1 MTEAIIRLPQILRA
15 LFLYIVRE
23 RLIDI
28 YGVKTGWSV
37 KRNFSARF
45 AGNPKKQDEI
55 VPALSVPEQIAE
67 LIRKEYPTWSSG
79 GYICRS
85 DLDRFRALYVG
96 EVLEKEKNELA
107 VLEEAVRQSMI
118 DHALFAKN
126 INIEFD
132 RRLSFGER
140 LSDDVA
146 DFAGSWTF
154 IIIFTGV
161 MVLWIVINTFLIV
174 TRPFDPY
181 PYILLNLFLSA
192 LAAIQ
197 APIIIMS
204 QNRQE
209 SRDRL
214 NAEHDYQVNLNTEM
228 EIHQLHKKI
237 DHLLFN
243 QGQRLLEIQK
253 IQVELMENLVRKTP

>member
-1 MTEAIIRLPQILRA
+1 MVTKETYLCQ
-15 LFLYIVRE
+15 VCRE
-23 RLIDI
+23 
-28 YGVKTGWSV
+28 
-37 KRNFSARF
+37 
-45 AGNPKKQDEI
+45 PKKQDE
-55 VPALSVPEQIAE
+55 VLPAQSVPEPIAG
-67 LIRKEYPTWSSG
+67 LIRKEYPGWSSS
-79 GYICRS
+79 GYICRD
-85 DLDRFRALYVG
+85 DLDRFRARYVV
-96 EVLEKEKNELA
+96 EVLEEEKGELA
-107 VLEEAVRQSMI
+107 LLEEAVRQTMN
-118 DHALFAKN
+118 DHALHAKN

-132 RRLSFGER
+132 RQLSFGER
-140 LSDDVA
+140 LSDRIA

-154 IIIFTGV
+154 IIFFAGV
-161 MVLWIVINTFLIV
+161 MILWITGNTFIIV

-181 PYILLNLFLSA
+181 PYILLNLVLSA

-197 APIIIMS
+197 APVIIMS

-253 IQVELMENLVRKTP
+253 IQVELMENHLRKTP